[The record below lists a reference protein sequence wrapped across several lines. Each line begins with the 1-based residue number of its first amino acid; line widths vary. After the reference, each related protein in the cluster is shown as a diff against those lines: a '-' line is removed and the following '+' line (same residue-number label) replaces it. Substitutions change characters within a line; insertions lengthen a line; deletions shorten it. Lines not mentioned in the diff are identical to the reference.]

1 MKLSRPDLYFLIVV
15 LIALIMMAGMTW
27 VNYQF
32 ALNNPGGGALLPGWA
47 GAKAWLEL
55 DISPYNPLAARTAH
69 EIAYGGPAPSWKDQ
83 YLFVSPFYAVLV
95 FGPFTGIEDFVL
107 ARAYWM
113 TALEVSLVALTVFS
127 LVITRWNPPKV
138 LLGAFILFVLGG
150 YPSLI
155 PVVDG
160 NVGVLVALLV
170 VLGLFFVQNKQDG
183 LAGIVL
189 ALATIKPQMVFLLIL
204 FVLLWAYSMRRLS
217 ILAGFGGAMLI
228 LVLWSNAN
236 QSGWILENLTQ
247 IAAFEVYGGPLWA
260 GELFELWWGE
270 SGRLMGLYFTITL
283 GLLLLREWILA
294 WGKDVRWFLWV
305 AGFTLVTT
313 NLIGLQPATANY
325 SVMTPVLAMIFSI
338 WQQRWKQSGQWLVWV
353 SLVGLGGGLWGL
365 HYWLDSPY
373 RVEHISLYLVFPLF
387 LLVMMYWV
395 RYWAI
400 GSQQLPIQHL
410 EAFRRL

>member
-1 MKLSRPDLYFLIVV
+1 MKLSRPDLYFLVVV
-15 LIALIMMAGMTW
+15 LIALIIMAGVTW
-27 VNYQF
+27 INYQF
-32 ALNNPGGGALLPGWA
+32 VLDNPGGGAFLPGWA
-47 GAKAWLEL
+47 GAKAWREL
-55 DISPYNPLAARTAH
+55 DISPYNPLAARIAH
-69 EIAYGGPAPSWKDQ
+69 EIAYGGPAPPWKDQ

-95 FGPFTGIEDFVL
+95 FGPFTGVEDFVL

-113 TALEVSLVALTVFS
+113 TALEVSLVALAVFS
-127 LVITRWNPPKV
+127 LMITRWNPPKV

-150 YPSLI
+150 YHSLI

-217 ILAGFGGAMLI
+217 ILSGFGAAMLV
-228 LVLWSNAN
+228 LVWWSNAN
-236 QSGWILENLTQ
+236 QGGWILENLTQ

-260 GELFELWWGE
+260 GELFELWRGD
-270 SGRLMGLYFTITL
+270 SGRLMGLYFTIAL

-294 WGKDVRWFLWV
+294 WGKDVRWFLWT
-305 AGFTLVTT
+305 AGFTLVVT

-325 SVMTPVLAMIFSI
+325 SVMMPVLAMIFSI
-338 WQQRWKQSGQWLVWV
+338 WQQRWKQGSQWMIWV

-365 HYWLDSPY
+365 HYWLNAPY
-373 RVEHISLYLVFPLF
+373 RIEHISLYLAFPLF

-400 GSQQLPIQHL
+400 DSRQLPIQQL